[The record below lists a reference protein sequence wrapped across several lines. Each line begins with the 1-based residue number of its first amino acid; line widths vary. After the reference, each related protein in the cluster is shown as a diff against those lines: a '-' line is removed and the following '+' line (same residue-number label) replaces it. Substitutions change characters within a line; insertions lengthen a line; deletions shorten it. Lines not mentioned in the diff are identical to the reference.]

1 MAWAD
6 TADANGI
13 PTSVA
18 GSADGLFDAMVDKIQ
33 HFGQENNR
41 RVCYVIE
48 IDKDPRQQEYN
59 PMGGGNNVTIGGST
73 HTLPDTDSYSN
84 IQFITPNAQVLSTEV
99 TKNPVIWETE
109 PSQVTEL
116 DIYYEASDSIPTKL
130 TDKTN
135 ELFAPRGCKV
145 VFPDVV
151 LAHENKDDIYLR
163 EYIGPGRF
171 TVAEGNNTDKGFNY
185 YTSTSQSAVVNYIGE
200 EVRFYRPDGGY
211 TTGMVTGVVMSGI
224 DTPGPSDNPD
234 FYLQN
239 RGQLRQFYI
248 DTNID
253 VSKSVGLKW
262 YNCFTHNNGIESN
275 RIRDDFNGMTIT
287 NGARA
292 SATLEEPYS
301 EEHRKYGLIYSG
313 VYNSNSGVNNLNQ
326 FIQAE
331 KITKDLNPTYGSIQK
346 LFSRA
351 TDLVALCEDRVI
363 KILANKDAV
372 FNADGNPQLVASSN
386 VLGQATPFVG
396 DYGIS
401 RNPASFASDSY
412 RAYFTDQQR
421 GAVLRLSMDGLTP
434 ISDVGM
440 RDYFRDNLADDDTL
454 HLGTFDNYKKQYNLT
469 IRDRASWNVIEN
481 SFIDVGEPLLE
492 STPNTELVVNGGING
507 GSALSPVD
515 IGNSGLFQAYYG
527 DAEGGTVVNPLL
539 NTSFNHTTT
548 IKNHPAINK
557 DDILQGH
564 PFEQGWSQSES
575 VFIYGSNTNTG
586 WANTHAWTGGDSFMA
601 SHRNPFN
608 VNSVQQAGSTNSPG
622 GIGNT
627 RCWYSRRT
635 FDGGNTNVIFSNP
648 VNPGLGDW
656 SGIKITKHANSQD
669 WFTIGKYYTV
679 PDEGNAYPYST
690 PSSSRALHDVSPHVW
705 NWTVD
710 PQNVATDNDDYS
722 DVRAFTIF
730 NGEEIRLRFKVRA
743 NSSSGVANTNSPKI
757 SVQLVDGSSDIDDN
771 LIITPGWSDG
781 SGLPYNEYGAPQAS
795 ETEGSG
801 SYYIG
806 FHDSGYY
813 EWDLNTDWDSYLNTD
828 RIYDIWFKFG
838 DGTTDEK
845 ILIDHLK
852 ARITFHQ
859 DDVVEAELP
868 ELVVTQIVY
877 SKRYR
882 LWEPENP
889 GKADEP
895 EIPSIPSADIPA
907 WAEVIHNAPV
917 NWNNLNPDVV
927 DLTYGGTVL
936 YGNENPP
943 TQETLSHDGIA
954 YNWISGADNG
964 VTTYNQYPGSAVT
977 GDGGL
982 DWYNGGDYGEATE
995 HVQWDASKIS
1005 VAKNYDASG
1014 DLTSASFTQDISAN
1028 PYQEDHWY
1036 LVDVWYVDSDP
1047 LNTSLDTVYVPG
1059 VLGNSPEIHQAR
1071 LNDSDHTGDD
1081 PNYPDFHFGRVTGS
1095 STDSDLVKSLKLLP
1109 VIRTEY
1115 GDGNATMLRG
1125 IFQYKA
1131 DVDGNL
1137 YEPDTFRISGWGA
1150 DVVIKSVYLIDIT
1163 ETPTMIEPNNWG
1175 TVDAN
1180 FLAPH
1185 AYSDFITEN
1194 TTSVASPEVFYK
1206 DGKLCWNTQDTGNK
1220 WWSQSRGSIEA
1231 PDMPSMPSNDG
1242 YKFEFDV
1249 SVNPD
1254 AGTIDQRL
1262 WARVSNQIG
1271 DFSSDQ
1277 FAGVIVTEIDTVGH
1291 YSILF
1296 NFDDSTPTILE
1307 KPDGSNVV
1315 AQSIQASDM
1324 VSGTN
1329 TGHANKITFYPH
1341 YNGFVGAI
1349 DNVSITDTTNYFTGG
1364 SIDSWNFTGFDRTVE
1379 NWIAWDSENNR
1390 LTFNDAPGW
1399 GGNQTINGVTTAIQA
1414 NQRVFQQ
1421 LDIEPQL
1428 GDYYRVKFDY
1438 HLTSGA
1444 IQFYYYDSKLG
1455 TAGFTKDKLGPLYAD
1470 NQNIPLTG
1478 TYDAIHQIGET
1489 TAIEQSSSEIIVDGV
1504 ATGEFA
1510 TSSGTWSLL
1519 DSFVVTLDSHS
1530 AYATHTPT
1538 NGWVDNFVMKKVPNP
1553 QVDIATVSFSEDV
1566 KGWTSFKSF
1575 IPDSGASLNSQYF
1588 TMKNG
1593 ELFQHY
1599 TNESRNCFYGES
1611 MAESTPNPTPSSI
1624 TVILNQSPSS
1634 VKSFKTI
1641 NYEGTQGKVN
1651 KFETI
1656 TTLDAD
1662 KNLKVL
1668 TDLDTYNYVDRQGWE
1683 VEEVVTDLQKGS
1695 VDEFIK
1701 KEGKWFNY
1709 IKGALNIKVQDDGAI
1724 TIAHS
1729 EAAGD
1734 FSFQGLGIVG
1744 SVISTNINDTVDQ
1757 IQ

>member
-6 TADANGI
+6 TADANGV

-18 GSADGLFDAMVDKIQ
+18 GSTDGLFDDMVSKIQ

-41 RVCYVIE
+41 RVCYIIE
-48 IDKDPRQQEYN
+48 VDKDPRQQEYN
-59 PMGGGNNVTIGGST
+59 PMGGGNNVTIGNT
-73 HTLPDTDSYSN
+73 DYILPDTNSYSN
-84 IQFITPNAQVLSTEV
+84 IQFVTANAQVMSTEV

-109 PSQVTEL
+109 PNQVTEL
-116 DIYYEASDSIPTKL
+116 DIYYEASNSIPTKL

-145 VFPDVV
+145 VFPNINI
-151 LAHENKDDIYLR
+151 AHNNKEDIYLR
-163 EYIGPGRF
+163 QYYGPGYF
-171 TVAEGNNTDKGFNY
+171 AVAEGNNTDRGFNY
-185 YTSTSQSAVVNYIGE
+185 YTSASQTAVINYTGK
-200 EVRFYRPDGGY
+200 EVRFYRPDGSY
-211 TTGMVTGVVMSGI
+211 TTGVVTEIVMSGV
-224 DTPGPSDNPD
+224 DVPGPEENPD
-234 FYLQN
+234 FYLQGT
-239 RGQLRQFYI
+239 GQLRVFKI
-248 DTNID
+248 NTTID
-253 VSKSVGLKW
+253 VSKNVGLGW
-262 YNCFTHNNGIESN
+262 HNCFTHNNGIESN
-275 RIRDDFNGMTIT
+275 RIRDDFNEMTIT
-287 NGARA
+287 NGARV

-301 EEHRKYGLIYSG
+301 KEHRKHGLIYSG
-313 VYNSNSGVNNLNQ
+313 IYNSNSGVNDLNQ
-326 FIQAE
+326 FIMAE

-372 FNADGNPQLVASSN
+372 FNADGSPQLIASAN

-401 RNPASFASDSY
+401 KNPASFASDSY

-421 GAVLRLSMDGLTP
+421 SAVLRLSMDGLTP
-434 ISDVGM
+434 ISDAGM

-481 SFIDVGEPLLE
+481 SFIDVGDPLLE
-492 STPNTELVVNGGING
+492 STPNTEIVVNGGING
-507 GSALSPVD
+507 GSELSTVD
-515 IGNSGLFQAYYG
+515 IGNSGLFNDYSG
-527 DAEGGTVVNPLL
+527 DADGGTVLNPLM

-548 IKNHPAINK
+548 IKNHPAIHVN
-557 DDILQGH
+557 DILQGQI
-564 PFEQGWSQSES
+564 FEQGWSQSGPT
-575 VFIYGSNTNTG
+575 FIYGENTNTG
-586 WANTHAWTGGDSFMA
+586 WVNTHSWTGGSSVLA
-601 SHRNPFN
+601 GYRNPFN
-608 VNSVQQAGSTNSPG
+608 AGSNQQAGSTHSPG

-648 VNPGLGDW
+648 AAPQAGDW
-656 SGIKITKHANSQD
+656 SGIKITKHANSGD

-679 PDEGNAYPYST
+679 PDAGNAYPYST
-690 PSSSRALHDVSPHVW
+690 PDSQSALHDVSPHVW

-710 PQNVATDNDDYS
+710 PENTATDDDDYS
-722 DVRAFTIF
+722 GVRAFTVF
-730 NGEEIRLRFKVRA
+730 NGEEFRVRLKVRA
-743 NSSSGVANTNSPKI
+743 NSAGSVAENSPKI
-757 SVQLVDGSSDIDDN
+757 SIQLVDGNDDIDDN

-781 SGLPYNEYGAPQAS
+781 SGLPYNEYGAPQS
-795 ETEGSG
+795 STTEGSG

-806 FHDSGYY
+806 FHDSGFY
-813 EWDLNTDWDSYLNTD
+813 EWDIDTDWSGSLSSD
-828 RIYDIWFKFG
+828 RNYDIWFKFG

-852 ARITFHQ
+852 ARITVTQ
-859 DDVVEAELP
+859 EDEVEADLP
-868 ELVVTQIVY
+868 ELVFTQVIFA
-877 SKRYR
+877 KRYR

-889 GKADEP
+889 GKADVP

-907 WAEVIHNAPV
+907 WAEVIHNPPADWS
-917 NWNNLNPDVV
+917 NWNPEAV

-936 YGNENPP
+936 YGDANPP
-943 TQETLSHDGIA
+943 TQETQTHDGVA
-954 YNWISGADNG
+954 YNWISGTDNSL
-964 VTTYNQYPGSAVT
+964 TTYNQYPGSAVT

-982 DWYNGGDYGEATE
+982 DWYNGGDYEE
-995 HVQWDASKIS
+995 VIQDVQWDASKIS
-1005 VAKNYDASG
+1005 IATNTADGST
-1014 DLTSASFTQDISAN
+1014 TSASIVQDISGDN
-1028 PYQEDHWY
+1028 KYKLDHWY
-1036 LVDVWYVDSDP
+1036 LVDVWYVDNDP
-1047 LNTSLDTVYVPG
+1047 LNTDLNNVYIPG

-1071 LNDSDHTGDD
+1071 LNDADHTDDD
-1081 PNYPDFHFGRVTGS
+1081 PNYPNFHFGQVTGS
-1095 STDSDLVKSLKLLP
+1095 SGDSSQVKSLRLMP
-1109 VIRTEY
+1109 VTRTEY
-1115 GDGNATMLRG
+1115 GDGDATMLRG

-1131 DVDGNL
+1131 DMDGDL
-1137 YEPDTFRISGWGA
+1137 YEPETFRLSGWGA
-1150 DVVIKSVYLIDIT
+1150 DVVVKSIYLIDIS
-1163 ETPTMIEPNNWG
+1163 ETPTMVEPDNWS
-1175 TVDAN
+1175 TEDIN
-1180 FLAPH
+1180 FQVPH
-1185 AYSDFITEN
+1185 AYSDFITAN
-1194 TTSVASPEVFYK
+1194 TTSVASPEVYYK
-1206 DGKLCWNTQDTGNK
+1206 DGKLCWDTQRSGYL
-1220 WWSQSRGSIEA
+1220 WWNQGRGSAAA
-1231 PDMPSMPSNDG
+1231 PDMPGIPSNDG

-1254 AGTIDQRL
+1254 TGTIDQRL

-1271 DFSSDQ
+1271 DFTNDE
-1277 FAGVIVTEIDTVGH
+1277 FAGVVVTEIDTVGH

-1307 KPDGSNVV
+1307 KPDGSGVTAQNV
-1315 AQSIQASDM
+1315 Q
-1324 VSGTN
+1324 VSNIVDATN
-1329 TGHANKITFYPH
+1329 SGSSNKITFYPH
-1341 YNGFVGAI
+1341 HNGFVGAV
-1349 DNVSITDTTNYFTGG
+1349 DNVSVTDTTNYFTGG
-1364 SIDSWNFTGFDRTVE
+1364 SVDSWNFTGFDRTVE
-1379 NWIAWDSENNR
+1379 NWIAWDNVDNR
-1390 LTFNDAPGW
+1390 ITFNDAPGW
-1399 GGNQTINGVTTAIQA
+1399 GGNQTIDGVTTTVQA
-1414 NQRVFQQ
+1414 NQRVFQH
-1421 LDIEPQL
+1421 LDITPQL

-1455 TAGFTKDKLGPLYAD
+1455 TAGFTKDEIGPLFAD
-1470 NQNIPLTG
+1470 DPSVPITG
-1478 TYDAIHQIGET
+1478 TYDAVHQIGET
-1489 TAIEQSSSEIIVDGV
+1489 TAIEQNSSEIIVDGV
-1504 ATGEFA
+1504 ATGDFA

-1519 DSFVVTLDSHS
+1519 DAFVVTLDSHS
-1530 AYATHTPT
+1530 AYASHDTT

-1575 IPDSGASLNSQYF
+1575 IPDSGVSLNSQYY

-1611 MAESTPNPTPSSI
+1611 LATSTPNPTPSSI

-1651 KFETI
+1651 KFGEVSTI
-1656 TTLDAD
+1656 NSDGD
-1662 KNLKVL
+1662 IEII

-1683 VEEVVTDLQKGS
+1683 VDQVITDLQKGS

-1709 IKGALNIKVQDDGAI
+1709 IKGALNIEVQDDGTVAM
-1724 TIAHS
+1724 AHS
-1729 EAAGD
+1729 EATGD
-1734 FSFQGLGIVG
+1734 FTFQGLGIVG
-1744 SVISTNINDTVDQ
+1744 SVISTSSDVGEI